1 MITTLSP
8 VVTSATTG
16 LMLAALALGAAVPG
30 ADVNAHSQPNKSK
43 AMPPTAGVRTP
54 CPRIDVLGI
63 YTTKATQAVGG
74 KHRISFASRAIAKR
88 MNRSLK
94 HSGICGKV
102 RFVTS
107 YTAASYTGPET
118 FAAAYRHLKNPHEK
132 TLGAQAHRL
141 RDQYGADLVVLLI
154 DQEQRGGGKGDYTS
168 TLSPASD
175 EFAYS
180 VADVEGIERDSVS
193 HEWGHNLGLAHDR
206 YTISADPVGRMRIST
221 TRPYNTGWITP
232 DGRYRTIMA
241 YEKSC
246 LFSCEQISRFAN
258 PEQTYKGQP
267 LGDMLNDNA
276 RVLRET
282 LPIVAGYRDRPPA
295 PQPPYVPQQCTA
307 HPWRLAC
314 WLRLPNA
321 QLPDTWL
328 GLL

>member
-1 MITTLSP
+1 MFATLSP
-8 VVTSATTG
+8 VVASAATG
-16 LMLAALALGAAVPG
+16 LVLSALALGAAVPG
-30 ADVNAHSQPNKSK
+30 AGADGQPMTWK
-43 AMPPTAGVRTP
+43 AASPVAAAVRAP

-74 KHRISFASRAIAKR
+74 KYRISFASRAIAKR

-94 HSGICGKV
+94 HSGVCGKV

-118 FAAAYRHLKNPHEK
+118 FASAYRHLKDPQDRM
-132 TLGAQAHRL
+132 LGAQAHRL

-154 DQEQRGGGKGDYTS
+154 DQEQQGGGKGDYTA
-168 TLSPASD
+168 TLSRASD

-180 VADVEGIERDSVS
+180 VADVEGIDRDSVS

-232 DGRYRTIMA
+232 DGKYRTIMA
-241 YEKSC
+241 YQRSC
-246 LFSCEQISRFAN
+246 GSCKQVSRFAN
-258 PEQTYKGQP
+258 PEQTYEGQP
-267 LGDMLNDNA
+267 LGDPLNDNA

-282 LPIVAGYRDRPPA
+282 LPIVAGYRDRPSD
-295 PQPPYVPQQCTA
+295 PQRPHEPQECTA

-314 WLRLPNA
+314 WLHLVDTRLPHA
-321 QLPDTWL
+321 WP